1 MTIRG
6 VILLVFVL
14 ILNARHGSAATEVLP
29 EITTRVE
36 MSSSDINRIHCS
48 HSQIG
53 DVLFSDEKGIE
64 VKINGK
70 NAFLKFSAQQ
80 TMSGTEYKTKPA
92 EIYVV
97 CGNDMYI
104 LIAEPMKIPAT
115 TVRLSSS
122 LRNRIKE
129 AGEFFKGLAF
139 EEKNRKLI
147 EYAYTDSLPDFF
159 KVTNVSERI
168 GIFKE
173 MQLMLIKTVRV
184 EGEGILLKE
193 YVFKN
198 VSDVEM
204 HVQEE
209 DFLIKEITKNAVAIS
224 LDPHYVG
231 ANEKG
236 RLFIV
241 ERVKEENT
249 LLLFSEKQPKKPSPQ
264 KAGMF

>member
-1 MTIRG
+1 MTIKG
-6 VILLVFVL
+6 VVLSIILLLL
-14 ILNARHGSAATEVLP
+14 ITGQSFAATEILP
-29 EITTRVE
+29 EVTTRVE
-36 MSSSDINRIHCS
+36 MSSTDINRIHCS
-48 HSQIG
+48 HSEIG

-70 NAFLKFSAQQ
+70 NAFLKFSAQSV
-80 TMSGTEYKTKPA
+80 MGKTEYKTKPA
-92 EIYVV
+92 ELYVV
-97 CGNDMYI
+97 CGGDMYI
-104 LIAEPMKIPAT
+104 LIAEPMNIPAT
-115 TVRLSSS
+115 TVRLSSP

-129 AGEFFKGLAF
+129 TGEFFKGLAF

-147 EYAYTDSLPDFF
+147 EYAYRDALPDFF
-159 KVTNVSERI
+159 KVTHISEQI

-173 MQLMLIKTVRV
+173 MKLMLIKTVRV

-198 VSDVEM
+198 VSDGEI

-209 DFLIKEITKNAVAIS
+209 DFLIKEITKNAIAVS

-231 ANEKG
+231 AGEKG

-241 ERVKEENT
+241 ERVREENT
-249 LLLFSEKQPKKPSPQ
+249 LLLFLGKENTSPQ
-264 KAGMF
+264 KEGLF